1 MSSPSMEA
9 PYQEALDQVNDMLQ
23 GFAQTPGAHAA
34 RTPGTAD
41 AFPTTT
47 LESPPRPPSAVAN
60 ARAPATAEP
69 ARRRPPA
76 PPLYAW
82 ESRAA
87 PGTPRVEQIETHAG
101 VFAATATPGLYAA
114 HDPDDGAR
122 AYVDVQVVL
131 TRSEADEVRALQRR
145 AVKAAVMHSS
155 QPHED
160 RRPVAYRSGAKAGSP
175 RWNT

>member
-1 MSSPSMEA
+1 MEA
-9 PYQEALDQVNDMLQ
+9 PYQEALDQVNDMLR
-23 GFAQTPGAHAA
+23 GFAQTPGARVA

-41 AFPTTT
+41 AFPMTT

-60 ARAPATAEP
+60 APAPATAET
-69 ARRRPPA
+69 AKRRPPA

-87 PGTPRVEQIETHAG
+87 PGAPRVDRIETHAG
-101 VFAATATPGLYAA
+101 VFAATDVPGLYAA
-114 HDPDDGAR
+114 HAPDDDAR

-145 AVKAAVMHSS
+145 AEKAAVMHSS
-155 QPHED
+155 QPYED
-160 RRPVAYRSGAKAGSP
+160 RRPVAYRPDVKKGAP